1 MNGLVTATTLSV
13 LLDSLHSSAAKVVF
27 PEQDTVLPHRSLP
40 LQAERLA
47 QRLLE
52 KGVQRGDVVGLLMPT
67 TPEFLPAFFSAACAG
82 AAVSILPLPPVVLD
96 PAAAARHLAPMIE
109 AARMRHLVVHGTGRA
124 IGEHL
129 AKAHPKLCL
138 VEASTTLAGVAATG
152 TKAVQPSAAGAPPR
166 PQDLALVQFTS
177 GSTSRPRGVMHTHRG
192 LLAGVSAINERI
204 RGNSGD
210 VLVQWIPL
218 FHDMGLVSL
227 LCSLHAH
234 ADAHLF
240 SPMAF
245 IRKPAEL
252 VKHIA
257 RHKGTVTASPNFA
270 YDKIASVSE
279 RPSPAL
285 TTADGLSQWRVAFNG
300 GEMVQARTLDAFLMA
315 FGPLGVSAG
324 TMYPSYGLAEAVLA
338 VCLPQPGTTPRR
350 VHVARDTLIPGQ
362 QVSFVDHPDS
372 GMVLVGA
379 GTPIT
384 GIEVRITAPDG
395 ITGLGQGCLGEICIR
410 GIPVTRGYLH
420 HPEATE
426 AVLKHGWLHTGDL
439 GFFHHG
445 ELFVAGRLKDMIVV
459 QGRNYFPDDVEELVR
474 DLAGIYRQHVVA
486 IADPDTEHIVVVAE
500 STAQPGTAQHKQLLR
515 TIEGA
520 ATTELGLSAVRVQ
533 LVAPRTLPKTTSGKW
548 QRSRVRELLALPT
561 QAKTLPSADAV
572 ASRADRASNHP
583 SKEAQ

>member
-1 MNGLVTATTLSV
+1 MNGRGSAPTLSM
-13 LLDSLHSSAAKVVF
+13 LLDSLHTSTAKVVF
-27 PEQDTVLPHRSLP
+27 PEQDTVLPHRILP
-40 LQAERLA
+40 LQAKRLA
-47 QRLLE
+47 QKLLE

-82 AAVSILPLPPVVLD
+82 AAVSVLPLPPVVLD
-96 PAAAARHLAPMIE
+96 PAAAARHLAPMVE

-138 VEASTTLAGVAATG
+138 VDPSATLADA
-152 TKAVQPSAAGAPPR
+152 AAGANTVQPIVAGALPE

-177 GSTSRPRGVMHTHRG
+177 GSTSTPRGVMHTHRG

-270 YDKIASVSE
+270 YDKIASLSDGS
-279 RPSPAL
+279 SPAL
-285 TTADGLSQWRVAFNG
+285 TRADGLSQWRVAFNG
-300 GEMVQARTLDAFLMA
+300 GEMVQARTLDAFLVA

-338 VCLPQPGTTPRR
+338 VCLPQPGATPRR

-362 QVSFVDHPDS
+362 QVSFADHPGS

-410 GIPVTRGYLH
+410 GISVTPGYLH
-420 HPEATE
+420 QPEATE
-426 AVLKHGWLHTGDL
+426 TVLKHGWLHTGDL

-445 ELFVAGRLKDMIVV
+445 QLFVAGRLKDMIVV
-459 QGRNYFPDDVEELVR
+459 QGRNYFPDDVEEVVR

-515 TIEGA
+515 AVEGA
-520 ATTELGLSAVRVQ
+520 ATTELGLSAVRVH

-548 QRSRVRELLALPT
+548 QRSRVRELLAAVPT
-561 QAKTLPSADAV
+561 QAKDPPA
-572 ASRADRASNHP
+572 R
-583 SKEAQ
+583 

>member
-1 MNGLVTATTLSV
+1 M
-13 LLDSLHSSAAKVVF
+13 LLDSLHTSSAKVVF
-27 PEQDTVLPHRSLP
+27 PEQDTVLPHRILP
-40 LQAERLA
+40 LQAKRLA
-47 QRLLE
+47 QKLLE

-67 TPEFLPAFFSAACAG
+67 TPELLPAFFSAACAG
-82 AAVSILPLPPVVLD
+82 AAVSVLPLPPVVLD
-96 PAAAARHLAPMIE
+96 PAAAARHLAPMVE

-138 VEASTTLAGVAATG
+138 VDPSATLADA
-152 TKAVQPSAAGAPPR
+152 AAGANTVQPIVAGALPE
-166 PQDLALVQFTS
+166 PQNLALVQFTS
-177 GSTSRPRGVMHTHRG
+177 GSTSTPRGVMHTHRG

-210 VLVQWIPL
+210 VLVQWLPL

-270 YDKIASVSE
+270 YDKIASLSDGS
-279 RPSPAL
+279 SPAL
-285 TTADGLSQWRVAFNG
+285 TRADGLSQWRVAFNG
-300 GEMVQARTLDAFLMA
+300 GEMVQARTLDAFLVA

-338 VCLPQPGTTPRR
+338 VCLPQPGATPRR

-362 QVSFVDHPDS
+362 QVSFADHPGS

-410 GIPVTRGYLH
+410 GISVTPGYLH
-420 HPEATE
+420 QPEATE
-426 AVLKHGWLHTGDL
+426 TVLKHGWLHTGDL

-445 ELFVAGRLKDMIVV
+445 QLFVAGRLKDMIVV
-459 QGRNYFPDDVEELVR
+459 QGRNYFPDDVEEVVR

-515 TIEGA
+515 AVEGA
-520 ATTELGLSAVRVQ
+520 ATTELGLSAVRVH

-548 QRSRVRELLALPT
+548 QRSRVRELLAAVPT
-561 QAKTLPSADAV
+561 QAKDPPA
-572 ASRADRASNHP
+572 R
-583 SKEAQ
+583 

>member
-1 MNGLVTATTLSV
+1 MNRDGASATLST
-13 LLDSLHSSAAKVVF
+13 LLDSLHTSAAKVVF
-27 PEQDTVLPHRSLP
+27 PEQDTVLPHRVLP

-47 QRLLE
+47 GKLLE
-52 KGVQRGDVVGLLMPT
+52 KGVRRGDVVGLLMPT
-67 TPEFLPAFFSAACAG
+67 TPEFLPAFFSVTCAG

-96 PAAAARHLAPMIE
+96 PAAAARHLAPMVDT
-109 AARMRHLVVHGTGRA
+109 ARMRHLVVHGTGRA

-129 AKAHPKLCL
+129 AKTHPELCL
-138 VEASTTLAGVAATG
+138 VDASATLADATG
-152 TKAVQPSAAGAPPR
+152 TGTTAVQPSAGGAPPR

-204 RGNSGD
+204 RGTSAD

-252 VKHIA
+252 VEHIA
-257 RHKGTVTASPNFA
+257 RHRGTVTTSPNFA
-270 YDKIASVSE
+270 YDKIATLSDGMS
-279 RPSPAL
+279 SAL
-285 TTADGLSQWRVAFNG
+285 TASDGLSQWRVAFNG
-300 GEMVQARTLDAFLMA
+300 GEMVQARTVDAFLAA

-338 VCLPQPGTTPRR
+338 VCLPQPGATPRR
-350 VHVARDTLIPGQ
+350 VHVDRDTLIPGQ
-362 QVSFVDHPDS
+362 QVFFVDPPDS
-372 GMVLVGA
+372 GLALVGA

-395 ITGLGQGCLGEICIR
+395 ITGLGQGRLGEICIR
-410 GIPVTRGYLH
+410 GIPVTPGYLH
-420 HPEATE
+420 QPEATGT
-426 AVLKHGWLHTGDL
+426 VLKHGWLHTGDL
-439 GFFHHG
+439 GFLHHG

-474 DLAGIYRQHVVA
+474 DLSGIYRQRVVA

-500 STAQPGTAQHKQLLR
+500 STARPGTAQHEQLLR
-515 TIEGA
+515 TIEGTV
-520 ATTELGLSAVRVQ
+520 TTELGLSAVRVY

-548 QRSRVRELLALPT
+548 QRSRVRELLAPPA
-561 QAKTLPSADAV
+561 QAEDSPE
-572 ASRADRASNHP
+572 R
-583 SKEAQ
+583 

>member
-1 MNGLVTATTLSV
+1 M
-13 LLDSLHSSAAKVVF
+13 LLDSLHTSTAKVVF
-27 PEQDTVLPHRSLP
+27 PEQDTVLPHRILP
-40 LQAERLA
+40 LQAKRLA
-47 QRLLE
+47 QKLLE

-82 AAVSILPLPPVVLD
+82 AAVSVLPLPPVVLD
-96 PAAAARHLAPMIE
+96 PAAAARHLAPMVE

-138 VEASTTLAGVAATG
+138 VDPSATLADA
-152 TKAVQPSAAGAPPR
+152 AAGANTVQPIVAGALPE

-177 GSTSRPRGVMHTHRG
+177 GSTSTPRGVMHTHRG

-270 YDKIASVSE
+270 YDKIASLSDGS
-279 RPSPAL
+279 SPAL
-285 TTADGLSQWRVAFNG
+285 TRADGLSQWRVAFNG
-300 GEMVQARTLDAFLMA
+300 GEMVQARTLDAFLVA

-338 VCLPQPGTTPRR
+338 VCLPQPGATPRR

-362 QVSFVDHPDS
+362 QVSFADHPGS

-410 GIPVTRGYLH
+410 GISVTPGYLH
-420 HPEATE
+420 QPEATE
-426 AVLKHGWLHTGDL
+426 TVLKHGWLHTGDL

-445 ELFVAGRLKDMIVV
+445 QLFVAGRLKDMIVV
-459 QGRNYFPDDVEELVR
+459 QGRNYFPDDVEEVVR

-515 TIEGA
+515 AVEGA
-520 ATTELGLSAVRVQ
+520 ATTELGLSAVRVH

-548 QRSRVRELLALPT
+548 QRSRVRELLAAVPT
-561 QAKTLPSADAV
+561 QAKDPPA
-572 ASRADRASNHP
+572 R
-583 SKEAQ
+583 

>member
-1 MNGLVTATTLSV
+1 MNGRGASGTLRM
-13 LLDSLHSSAAKVVF
+13 LLDSLHTSAAKVVF
-27 PEQDTVLPHRSLP
+27 PEQDIVLPHRALP
-40 LQAERLA
+40 ERAERLA
-47 QRLLE
+47 QELLG

-67 TPEFLPAFFSAACAG
+67 APEFLPAFFSVACAG

-96 PAAAARHLAPMIE
+96 PAAAARHLLPMVE
-109 AARMRHLVVHGTGRA
+109 TARMRHLVVHGTGRA

-129 AKAHPKLCL
+129 AEAHPDLCL
-138 VEASTTLAGVAATG
+138 VDASAALADVAGTV
-152 TKAVQPSAAGAPPR
+152 TKALQKSGGGAPPR

-177 GSTSRPRGVMHTHRG
+177 GSTSRPRGVMHTHQG

-204 RGNSGD
+204 KGTSGD

-245 IRKPAEL
+245 IRKPAEI

-257 RHKGTVTASPNFA
+257 RHHGTVTSSPNFA
-270 YDKIASVSE
+270 YDKIASVCDGM
-279 RPSPAL
+279 SPAL
-285 TTADGLSQWRVAFNG
+285 TTSNGLSQWRVAFNG
-300 GEMVQARTLDAFLMA
+300 GEMVQTRTVDTFLTA

-324 TMYPSYGLAEAVLA
+324 TMYPAYGLAEAVLA
-338 VCLPQPGTTPRR
+338 VCLPQPGATPRR
-350 VHVARDTLIPGQ
+350 VHVARDTLVPGQ

-372 GMVLVGA
+372 GLALVGA
-379 GTPIT
+379 GTPIS

-410 GIPVTRGYLH
+410 GNPVTPGYLH
-420 HPEATE
+420 QPEAT
-426 AVLKHGWLHTGDL
+426 AKVLKHGWLHTGDL

-459 QGRNYFPDDVEELVR
+459 QGRNYFPDDVEERVR
-474 DLAGIYRQHVVA
+474 DLAGIYRQHVVS
-486 IADPDTEHIVVVAE
+486 IADPETEHIVVVAE
-500 STAQPGTAQHKQLLR
+500 STAPPGTAQHEQLLR
-515 TIEGA
+515 AVEGA
-520 ATTELGLSAVRVQ
+520 VTTELGLSAVRVH

-561 QAKTLPSADAV
+561 QAKDSPTC
-572 ASRADRASNHP
+572 
-583 SKEAQ
+583 

>member
-1 MNGLVTATTLSV
+1 M
-13 LLDSLHSSAAKVVF
+13 LLDSLHTSDAKVVF
-27 PEQDTVLPHRSLP
+27 PERDTVLPHRVLP
-40 LQAERLA
+40 LQAGRFAQKLLA
-47 QRLLE
+47 
-52 KGVQRGDVVGLLMPT
+52 KGVRRGDVVGLLMPT
-67 TPEFLPAFFSAACAG
+67 SPEFLPAFFSVACAG

-96 PAAAARHLAPMIE
+96 PAAAARHLAPMVE
-109 AARMRHLVVHGTGRA
+109 TARMRHLVVHGTGRA

-129 AKAHPKLCL
+129 VKARPELCL
-138 VEASTTLAGVAATG
+138 VDASAALADVPGAG
-152 TKAVQPSAAGAPPR
+152 TKAVQPDLGGAPR

-204 RGNSGD
+204 RGTSGD
-210 VLVQWIPL
+210 VLVQWVPL

-257 RHKGTVTASPNFA
+257 RHHGTVTASPNFA
-270 YDKIASVSE
+270 YDKMASLSDGVS
-279 RPSPAL
+279 PDL
-285 TTADGLSQWRVAFNG
+285 TTSDGLAQWRVAFNG
-300 GEMVQARTLDAFLMA
+300 GEMVQERTLDAFLAA

-324 TMYPSYGLAEAVLA
+324 TMYPCYGLAEAVLA
-338 VCLPQPGTTPRR
+338 VCLPQPGATPRR

-362 QVSFVDHPDS
+362 QVSFVDRPGS

-379 GTPIT
+379 GTPVT
-384 GIEVRITAPDG
+384 GIEVRITAADG

-410 GIPVTRGYLH
+410 GIPVTPGYLH
-420 HPEATE
+420 QPEATE
-426 AVLKHGWLHTGDL
+426 KVLKEGWLHTGDL
-439 GFFHHG
+439 GFFHDG

-474 DLAGIYRQHVVA
+474 DLAGVYRQRVVA

-500 STAQPGTAQHKQLLR
+500 STARPGTAQHDQLVR

-520 ATTELGLSAVRVQ
+520 VTTELGLSAVRVR
-533 LVAPRTLPKTTSGKW
+533 LVAPRTLPRTTSGKW
-548 QRSRVRELLALPT
+548 QRSRVRDLLALPP
-561 QAKTLPSADAV
+561 QAEEPPK
-572 ASRADRASNHP
+572 R
-583 SKEAQ
+583 

>member
-1 MNGLVTATTLSV
+1 MNRHGTSATLSM
-13 LLDSLHSSAAKVVF
+13 LLDSLHTSAAKVVF
-27 PEQDTVLPHRSLP
+27 PEQDTVLPHRALP
-40 LQAERLA
+40 ERAERLA
-47 QRLLE
+47 QTLLE
-52 KGVQRGDVVGLLMPT
+52 KGVRRGDVVGLLMPT
-67 TPEFLPAFFSAACAG
+67 SPEFLPAFFSVACAG

-96 PAAAARHLAPMIE
+96 PAAAARHLLPMVE
-109 AARMRHLVVHGTGRA
+109 TARMRHLVVHGTGRA

-129 AKAHPKLCL
+129 AKAHPELCL
-138 VEASTTLAGVAATG
+138 VDASATRVDVVGTG
-152 TKAVQPSAAGAPPR
+152 TKAVQTSTGGAPPR

-177 GSTSRPRGVMHTHRG
+177 GSTSRPRGVMHTHQG

-210 VLVQWIPL
+210 VLVQWVPL

-257 RHKGTVTASPNFA
+257 RHHGTVTASPNFA
-270 YDKIASVSE
+270 YDKIASLSDGVS
-279 RPSPAL
+279 PDL
-285 TTADGLSQWRVAFNG
+285 TTSDGLSQWRVAFNG
-300 GEMVQARTLDAFLMA
+300 GEMVQERTLDAFLAA
-315 FGPLGVSAG
+315 FGPLGVPAG
-324 TMYPSYGLAEAVLA
+324 TMYPCYGLAEAVLA
-338 VCLPQPGTTPRR
+338 VCLPQPGATPRR

-362 QVSFVDHPDS
+362 QVSFVDHPGS
-372 GMVLVGA
+372 GMGLVGA
-379 GTPIT
+379 GTPVT
-384 GIEVRITAPDG
+384 GIEVRITATDG

-410 GIPVTRGYLH
+410 GIPVTPGYLH
-420 HPEATE
+420 QPDATE
-426 AVLKHGWLHTGDL
+426 RVLKDGWLHTGDL
-439 GFFHHG
+439 GFFHGG

-474 DLAGIYRQHVVA
+474 DLAGVYRQRVVA

-500 STAQPGTAQHKQLLR
+500 STARPGTAQHDQLVR

-520 ATTELGLSAVRVQ
+520 VTTELGLSAVRVH
-533 LVAPRTLPKTTSGKW
+533 LVAPRTLPRTTSGKW
-548 QRSRVRELLALPT
+548 QRSRVRDLLALPT
-561 QAKTLPSADAV
+561 
-572 ASRADRASNHP
+572 RAEDSPKR
-583 SKEAQ
+583 